1 MRLNL
6 PSSLERI
13 LTSGSNNPLKSH
25 IEAHWQPTSNSQI
38 LPQLYNNQV
47 SEPLY
52 LKQLGLNHPPPASK
66 VNVSKTGGKSQ
77 AWGNYQQGQ
86 VQLPL
91 HLNSQD
97 SVHQPRPQQIEQEVS
112 QHEPEAG
119 GSGQLDF
126 SDVFFR
132 TNYSD
137 VSIICFK
144 NSSTSIFKSFD
155 VT

>member
-38 LPQLYNNQV
+38 IPQLFNNQV
-47 SEPLY
+47 SEPIY
-52 LKQLGLNHPPPASK
+52 LKQLGFKGPPLDSQ
-66 VNVSKTGGKSQ
+66 VNVSKTGFGGTSQ

-91 HLNSQD
+91 HLNNPD
-97 SVHQPRPQQIEQEVS
+97 SFHQPRPQHIQQEVS
-112 QHEPEAG
+112 QHQPEAG
-119 GSGQLDF
+119 GSG
-126 SDVFFR
+126 
-132 TNYSD
+132 
-137 VSIICFK
+137 
-144 NSSTSIFKSFD
+144 
-155 VT
+155 

>member
-38 LPQLYNNQV
+38 LPQLLNNQV
-47 SEPLY
+47 SEPIY
-52 LKQLGLNHPPPASK
+52 LKQLGFKGPPLASQ
-66 VNVSKTGGKSQ
+66 VNVSKTGFGEKFQ

-126 SDVFFR
+126 SDVFF
-132 TNYSD
+132 
-137 VSIICFK
+137 FK
-144 NSSTSIFKSFD
+144 PITGR
-155 VT
+155 